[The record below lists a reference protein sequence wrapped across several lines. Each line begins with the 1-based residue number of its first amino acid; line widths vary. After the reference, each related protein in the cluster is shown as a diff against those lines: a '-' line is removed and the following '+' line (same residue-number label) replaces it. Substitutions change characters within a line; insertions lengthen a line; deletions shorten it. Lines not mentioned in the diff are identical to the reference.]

1 MNPDPIPCCSDW
13 RIMSGDEIVVLI
25 STTDLPSWSAT
36 LITADSSVTLLVT
49 GASGPMPLTTP
60 VGATLI
66 KRGAT
71 RMVAAVPARAP
82 TSALIT
88 TIPRMPI
95 RRRGVTGLTDGRGD
109 RGAGSGGGGRN
120 LGSLAIELSPIL
132 RWPVSAARQPK
143 TRKDQQFP

>member
-25 STTDLPSWSAT
+25 STTALPSWSAT
-36 LITADSSVTLLVT
+36 LITADSSVTLLVM
-49 GASGPMPLTTP
+49 GASGPMPPPTTP

-71 RMVAAVPARAP
+71 RTVAAVPARAP

-88 TIPRMPI
+88 TIQRIPII
-95 RRRGVTGLTDGRGD
+95 RRGGAGLTTGRGD
-109 RGAGSGGGGRN
+109 RGAGSEGGGRN
-120 LGSLAIELSPIL
+120 
-132 RWPVSAARQPK
+132 
-143 TRKDQQFP
+143 

>member
-36 LITADSSVTLLVT
+36 LITADSSVTLLVI

-71 RMVAAVPARAP
+71 RIVAAVPAR
-82 TSALIT
+82 ALIT

-95 RRRGVTGLTDGRGD
+95 RRRGVAGLTDGRGD
-109 RGAGSGGGGRN
+109 RGAGSEGGGRN
-120 LGSLAIELSPIL
+120 
-132 RWPVSAARQPK
+132 
-143 TRKDQQFP
+143 